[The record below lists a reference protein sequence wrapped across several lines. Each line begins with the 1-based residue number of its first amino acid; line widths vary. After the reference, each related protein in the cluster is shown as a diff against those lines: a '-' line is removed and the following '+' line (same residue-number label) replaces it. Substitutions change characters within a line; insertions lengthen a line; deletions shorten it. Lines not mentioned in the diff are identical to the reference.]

1 MAIKTFKDII
11 NNKGYRVSSDDR
23 KIFEEGNLQSFFG
36 LGDSD
41 AIEFIVYDSNDNQ
54 LPQKAVNGKTVR
66 YVPLTSSNISDY
78 ILIAEGTVLQ
88 KFQFPNEY
96 FIDAE
101 RLLREAGYDN
111 GIFKTQV
118 TLINK
123 RVGSDA
129 EEDKL
134 WISEISPS
142 RTEVRLFPI
151 KNAKVKYPELE
162 ERYALFVSNKDFRD
176 DTIIEAFKI
185 IEQIDSNIIG
195 TYLKTK
201 YGENWI
207 SKMSGE
213 FKIKSFDEFTNKIN
227 TKFREA
233 ASYELTNRISD
244 INDINYGKRKQTKI
258 PLTLSSNTI
267 VDICQR
273 LITNII
279 NFYLPKQ
286 DLIST
291 AEFDAG
297 IDESFDEVGQILQT
311 RESDLLIDT
320 SNPVITIKKTKTFVE
335 SNKELELKKIIK
347 KEKPFPTSGMLL
359 SEFCEGFDLFGKYAD
374 GNGGEYTALIIA
386 NSNQCGYNTP
396 DGQSGSDG
404 AGGGN
409 GGGAGGYGGGGGGR
423 NQEVNPNDY
432 RGAGFGLGGEQNNI
446 SYQ

>member
-123 RVGSDA
+123 RVGSDSD
-129 EEDKL
+129 EDKL

-162 ERYALFVSNKDFRD
+162 ERFALFVSNKDFRD
-176 DTIIEAFKI
+176 DTIIEAFKV
-185 IEQIDSNIIG
+185 IEQIDSNVIG

-213 FKIKSFDEFTNKIN
+213 FKIKNFDEFTNKIN

-244 INDINYGKRKQTKI
+244 INDINYGKRKQTKT

-267 VDICQR
+267 VEMCQR
-273 LITNII
+273 LITSVI

-291 AEFDAG
+291 AEFDEG
-297 IDESFDEVGQILQT
+297 IDESFDEVGNILQT
-311 RESDLLIDT
+311 KESDLLVDT
-320 SNPVITIKKTKTFVE
+320 SEPVLKKKKTKTFVE
-335 SNKELELKKIIK
+335 SNKELELKKIK
-347 KEKPFPTSGMLL
+347 QKETPFPTTGTLL
-359 SEFCEGFDLFGKYAD
+359 SEFCQGFDLFGKYAD
-374 GNGGEYTALIIA
+374 GKGGEYTSLIIA
-386 NSNQCGYNTP
+386 NSTQCGYNAP
-396 DGQSGSDG
+396 DDESGKGPDSFSPNNLDNVFDALFEQDG
-404 AGGGN
+404 RGKTGVGDSTQVVAGGPRQQQK
-409 GGGAGGYGGGGGGR
+409 AV
-423 NQEVNPNDY
+423 E
-432 RGAGFGLGGEQNNI
+432 
-446 SYQ
+446 

>member
-123 RVGSDA
+123 RVGSDS

-162 ERYALFVSNKDFRD
+162 ERFSLFVSNKDFRD
-176 DTIIEAFKI
+176 DTIVEAFKI
-185 IEQIDSNIIG
+185 IEQVDSNIIG

-201 YGENWI
+201 YGENWV

-213 FKIKSFDEFTNKIN
+213 FKIKNFDEFVNRVN

-233 ASYELTNRISD
+233 AAYELTNRISN
-244 INDINYGKRKQTKI
+244 INDVNYGKRKQTKT
-258 PLTLSSNTI
+258 PLTLSSDIIIT
-267 VDICQR
+267 ICQK
-273 LITNII
+273 LITDVV

-291 AEFDAG
+291 ATFDEG
-297 IDESFDEVGQILQT
+297 IDESFDEVGQ
-311 RESDLLIDT
+311 
-320 SNPVITIKKTKTFVE
+320 
-335 SNKELELKKIIK
+335 
-347 KEKPFPTSGMLL
+347 
-359 SEFCEGFDLFGKYAD
+359 
-374 GNGGEYTALIIA
+374 
-386 NSNQCGYNTP
+386 NTT
-396 DGQSGSDG
+396 
-404 AGGGN
+404 N
-409 GGGAGGYGGGGGGR
+409 
-423 NQEVNPNDY
+423 
-432 RGAGFGLGGEQNNI
+432 
-446 SYQ
+446 

>member
-54 LPQKAVNGKTVR
+54 LPQKAANGKTVR
-66 YVPLTSSNISDY
+66 YVPLTSNNISDY

-123 RVGSDA
+123 RVGSDS

-162 ERYALFVSNKDFRD
+162 ERFALFTSNKDFRD

-185 IEQIDSNIIG
+185 IEQVDSNIIG

-201 YGENWI
+201 YGENWV

-213 FKIKSFDEFTNKIN
+213 FKIKNFDEFVNRVN

-233 ASYELTNRISD
+233 AAYELTNRISN
-244 INDINYGKRKQTKI
+244 INDTNYGKRKQTKT
-258 PLTLSSNTI
+258 PLTLSSDAI
-267 VDICQR
+267 ISICQK
-273 LITNII
+273 LITDVI

-291 AEFDAG
+291 ATFDAG
-297 IDESFDEVGQILQT
+297 IDESYDEVGEILQT
-311 RESDLLIDT
+311 RESDLIVDT
-320 SNPVITIKKTKTFVE
+320 SDPVLTKKISKRFVE
-335 SNKELELKKIIK
+335 SNKELELKKIIA
-347 KEKPFPTSGMLL
+347 KETPFPTSGTLL
-359 SEFCEGFDLFGKYAD
+359 SEFCQGVDLFGKYAD
-374 GNGGEYTALIIA
+374 GKGGEYTALIIA
-386 NSNQCGYNTP
+386 NSPQCGYNKP
-396 DGQSGSDG
+396 DEPT
-404 AGGGN
+404 GGGSGGGSG
-409 GGGAGGYGGGGGGR
+409 GGGAYNERDFGTGYGR
-423 NQEVNPNDY
+423 
-432 RGAGFGLGGEQNNI
+432 EQVFERDMSQRQNI
-446 SYQ
+446 Q

>member
-1 MAIKTFKDII
+1 MAIKTFKEII

-123 RVGSDA
+123 RVGSDS

-162 ERYALFVSNKDFRD
+162 ERFALFISNKDFRD
-176 DTIIEAFKI
+176 DTIIEAFKV

-207 SKMSGE
+207 NKMSGE
-213 FKIKSFDEFTNKIN
+213 FKIKNFDEFTNRIN

-244 INDINYGKRKQTKI
+244 INDVNYGKRKQTKI
-258 PLTLSSNTI
+258 PLTLSSTTI
-267 VDICQR
+267 VEMCQR
-273 LITNII
+273 LITSVI

-291 AEFDAG
+291 AIFDEG
-297 IDESFDEVGQILQT
+297 IDESFDEVGNILQT
-311 RESDLLIDT
+311 KQSDLLVDT
-320 SNPVITIKKTKTFVE
+320 SNPVINTKKTKTFVE
-335 SNKELELKKIIK
+335 SNKELELKKIIA
-347 KEKPFPTSGMLL
+347 KEKPFPTKGTLL

-374 GNGGEYTALIIA
+374 GNGGEYKALIIA
-386 NSNQCGYNTP
+386 NSAQCGYNAP
-396 DGQSGSDG
+396 DP
-404 AGGGN
+404 
-409 GGGAGGYGGGGGGR
+409 GYGGGGFGG
-423 NQEVNPNDY
+423 
-432 RGAGFGLGGEQNNI
+432 GGGLGGDEPIGNPEDGGLGRPNLGAAGQGKNRNNA
-446 SYQ
+446 QR

>member
-123 RVGSDA
+123 RVGSDS

-162 ERYALFVSNKDFRD
+162 ERFALFVSNKDFRD
-176 DTIIEAFKI
+176 DTIIEAFKV
-185 IEQIDSNIIG
+185 IEQIDSNVIG

-213 FKIKSFDEFTNKIN
+213 FKIKNFDEFTNRIN

-244 INDINYGKRKQTKI
+244 INDVNYGKRKQTKT

-267 VDICQR
+267 VDMCQR
-273 LITNII
+273 LITNVI

-291 AEFDAG
+291 AEFDEG

-311 RESDLLIDT
+311 RESDLLVDT
-320 SNPVITIKKTKTFVE
+320 SNPVINRKKTKTFVE
-335 SNKELELKKIIK
+335 SNKELELKKIIAR
-347 KEKPFPTSGMLL
+347 EKPFPTKGTLL

-386 NSNQCGYNTP
+386 NSTQCGYSTP
-396 DGQSGSDG
+396 DGP
-404 AGGGN
+404 GGGS
-409 GGGAGGYGGGGGGR
+409 GGGGGGS
-423 NQEVNPNDY
+423 EPEGGGYTNPDGPRSGIEN
-432 RGAGFGLGGEQNNI
+432 RGPQGKAQK
-446 SYQ
+446 

>member
-123 RVGSDA
+123 RVGSDS

-162 ERYALFVSNKDFRD
+162 ERFSLFVSNKDFRD
-176 DTIIEAFKI
+176 DTIVEAFKI
-185 IEQIDSNIIG
+185 IEQVDSNLIG

-201 YGENWI
+201 YSENWV

-213 FKIKSFDEFTNKIN
+213 FKIKNFDEFVNRVN

-233 ASYELTNRISD
+233 AAYELTNRISN
-244 INDINYGKRKQTKI
+244 INDINYGKRKQTKT
-258 PLTLSSNTI
+258 PLTLSSDVI
-267 VDICQR
+267 IAIYQKI
-273 LITNII
+273 ITDVV

-286 DLIST
+286 DLISIAT
-291 AEFDAG
+291 FDTG

-311 RESDLLIDT
+311 RESDLVVDT
-320 SNPVITIKKTKTFVE
+320 SNPVLTKKKTKTFIE
-335 SNKELELKKIIK
+335 SNKELELKKIMA
-347 KEKPFPTSGMLL
+347 KEKPFPTFGTLL

-374 GNGGEYTALIIA
+374 GSGGEYTALIIP
-386 NSNQCGYNTP
+386 NSTQCGYNTP

-404 AGGGN
+404 GTGGGDGN
-409 GGGAGGYGGGGGGR
+409 RGGYSDGGADEDTRVQTGQFNPGLSQGSRPGYK
-423 NQEVNPNDY
+423 QK
-432 RGAGFGLGGEQNNI
+432 
-446 SYQ
+446 

>member
-123 RVGSDA
+123 RVGSDS

-162 ERYALFVSNKDFRD
+162 ERFALFVSNKDFRD
-176 DTIIEAFKI
+176 DTIIEAFKV
-185 IEQIDSNIIG
+185 IEQIDSNVIG

-213 FKIKSFDEFTNKIN
+213 FKIKNFDEFTNRIN

-244 INDINYGKRKQTKI
+244 INDVNYGKRKQTKT

-267 VDICQR
+267 VDMCQR
-273 LITNII
+273 LITNVI

-291 AEFDAG
+291 AEFDEG

-311 RESDLLIDT
+311 RESDLLVDT
-320 SNPVITIKKTKTFVE
+320 SNPVINRKKTKTFVE
-335 SNKELELKKIIK
+335 SNKELELKKIIA
-347 KEKPFPTSGMLL
+347 KEKPFPTKGTLL

-386 NSNQCGYNTP
+386 NSTQCGYSTP

-404 AGGGN
+404 SGGGS
-409 GGGAGGYGGGGGGR
+409 GGGGGGS
-423 NQEVNPNDY
+423 EPEGGGYTNPDGPRSGIEN
-432 RGAGFGLGGEQNNI
+432 RGPQGKAQK
-446 SYQ
+446 

>member
-1 MAIKTFKDII
+1 MAIKTFKEII

-123 RVGSDA
+123 RVGSDSD
-129 EEDKL
+129 EDKL

-162 ERYALFVSNKDFRD
+162 ERFALFVSNKDFRD
-176 DTIIEAFKI
+176 DTIIEAFKV
-185 IEQIDSNIIG
+185 IEQIDSNVIG

-213 FKIKSFDEFTNKIN
+213 FKIKNFDEFTNKIN

-244 INDINYGKRKQTKI
+244 INDINYGKRKQTKT

-267 VDICQR
+267 VEMCQR
-273 LITNII
+273 LITSVI

-291 AEFDAG
+291 AEFDEG
-297 IDESFDEVGQILQT
+297 IDESFDEVGNILQT
-311 RESDLLIDT
+311 KESDLLVDT
-320 SNPVITIKKTKTFVE
+320 SEPVLKKKKTKTFVE
-335 SNKELELKKIIK
+335 SNKELELKKIK
-347 KEKPFPTSGMLL
+347 QKETPFPTTGTLL
-359 SEFCEGFDLFGKYAD
+359 SEFCQGFDLFGKYAD
-374 GNGGEYTALIIA
+374 GKGGEYTSLIIA
-386 NSNQCGYNTP
+386 NSTQCGYNAP
-396 DGQSGSDG
+396 DPEP
-404 AGGGN
+404 GGGT
-409 GGGAGGYGGGGGGR
+409 GGGGGGLGSDGPIG
-423 NQEVNPNDY
+423 NPEDGGLSRPNL
-432 RGAGFGLGGEQNNI
+432 GLAGEGKNRDNAQR
-446 SYQ
+446 

>member
-123 RVGSDA
+123 RVGSDS

-162 ERYALFVSNKDFRD
+162 ERFALFVSNKDFRD
-176 DTIIEAFKI
+176 DTIIEAFKV
-185 IEQIDSNIIG
+185 IEQIDSNVIG

-213 FKIKSFDEFTNKIN
+213 FKIKNFDEFTNRIN

-244 INDINYGKRKQTKI
+244 INDVNYGKRRQTKT

-267 VDICQR
+267 VEMCQR
-273 LITNII
+273 LITSVI

-286 DLIST
+286 DLITT
-291 AEFDAG
+291 ATFDEG

-311 RESDLLIDT
+311 KESDLLVDT
-320 SNPVITIKKTKTFVE
+320 SEPVLKRRKTKTFVE
-335 SNKELELKKIIK
+335 SNKELELKKIK
-347 KEKPFPTSGMLL
+347 QKEIPFPTTGTLL
-359 SEFCEGFDLFGKYAD
+359 SEFCQGFDLFGKYAD
-374 GNGGEYTALIIA
+374 GKGGEYTSLIIT
-386 NSNQCGYNTP
+386 NSTQCGYNAP
-396 DGQSGSDG
+396 DPES
-404 AGGGN
+404 GGGS
-409 GGGAGGYGGGGGGR
+409 GGGGGGSEP
-423 NQEVNPNDY
+423 QGGGFTNPNGPRSGIEN
-432 RGAGFGLGGEQNNI
+432 RGPQGKAQK
-446 SYQ
+446 

>member
-123 RVGSDA
+123 RVGSDS

-162 ERYALFVSNKDFRD
+162 ERFSLFVSNKDFRD
-176 DTIIEAFKI
+176 DTIVEAFKI
-185 IEQIDSNIIG
+185 IEQVDSNLIG

-201 YGENWI
+201 YSENWV

-213 FKIKSFDEFTNKIN
+213 FKIKNFDEFVNRVN

-233 ASYELTNRISD
+233 AAYELTNRISN
-244 INDINYGKRKQTKI
+244 INDINYGKRKQTKT
-258 PLTLSSNTI
+258 PLTLSSDVIITI
-267 VDICQR
+267 YQKI
-273 LITNII
+273 ITDVV

-286 DLIST
+286 DLISIAT
-291 AEFDAG
+291 FDAG

-311 RESDLLIDT
+311 RENDLVVDT
-320 SNPVITIKKTKTFVE
+320 SNPVLTKKKTKTFVE
-335 SNKELELKKIIK
+335 SNKELELKKIMA
-347 KEKPFPTSGMLL
+347 KEKPFPTSGTLL

-374 GNGGEYTALIIA
+374 GSGGEYTALIIA
-386 NSNQCGYNTP
+386 NSTQCGYNTP

-404 AGGGN
+404 GN
-409 GGGAGGYGGGGGGR
+409 GGSGGNRGGDSGGGADDDTRAQTG
-423 NQEVNPNDY
+423 QFNP
-432 RGAGFGLGGEQNNI
+432 GLSQGSRPGYAQK
-446 SYQ
+446 

>member
-123 RVGSDA
+123 RVGSDS

-162 ERYALFVSNKDFRD
+162 ERFALFVSNKDFRD
-176 DTIIEAFKI
+176 DTIIEAFKV

-207 SKMSGE
+207 SKMIGE
-213 FKIKSFDEFTNKIN
+213 FKIKNFDEFTNRIN

-244 INDINYGKRKQTKI
+244 INDVNYGKRKQTKT
-258 PLTLSSNTI
+258 PLTLSSNAI
-267 VDICQR
+267 VEMCQK
-273 LITNII
+273 LITTVI

-291 AEFDAG
+291 AEFDEG

-311 RESDLLIDT
+311 KESDLLVDT
-320 SNPVITIKKTKTFVE
+320 SNPVIKTKKTKTFVE
-335 SNKELELKKIIK
+335 SNKELELKKIIE
-347 KEKPFPTSGMLL
+347 KEKPFPTSGTLL
-359 SEFCEGFDLFGKYAD
+359 SEFCQGFDLFGKYAD
-374 GNGGEYTALIIA
+374 GKGGEYTALIIV
-386 NSNQCGYNTP
+386 NSTQCGYNAP
-396 DGQSGSDG
+396 DPEP
-404 AGGGN
+404 GGGT
-409 GGGAGGYGGGGGGR
+409 GGGGGG
-423 NQEVNPNDY
+423 
-432 RGAGFGLGGEQNNI
+432 GLGGDGPIGNPEDGGGSRPNLGTAGEGKNRNNA
-446 SYQ
+446 QR

>member
-1 MAIKTFKDII
+1 MAIKTFKEII

-123 RVGSDA
+123 RVGSDSD
-129 EEDKL
+129 EDKL

-162 ERYALFVSNKDFRD
+162 ERFALFVSNKDFRD
-176 DTIIEAFKI
+176 DTIIEAFKV
-185 IEQIDSNIIG
+185 IEQIDSNVIG

-213 FKIKSFDEFTNKIN
+213 FKIKNFDEFTNKIN

-244 INDINYGKRKQTKI
+244 INDINYGKRKQTKT

-267 VDICQR
+267 VEMCQR
-273 LITNII
+273 LITSVI

-291 AEFDAG
+291 AEFDEG
-297 IDESFDEVGQILQT
+297 IDESFDEVGNILQT
-311 RESDLLIDT
+311 KESDLLVDT
-320 SNPVITIKKTKTFVE
+320 SEPVLKKKKTKTFVE
-335 SNKELELKKIIK
+335 SNKELELKKIIA
-347 KEKPFPTSGMLL
+347 KEKPFPTKGTLL

-374 GNGGEYTALIIA
+374 GNGGEYKALIIA
-386 NSNQCGYNTP
+386 NSAQCGYNAP
-396 DGQSGSDG
+396 DPGS
-404 AGGGN
+404 GGG
-409 GGGAGGYGGGGGGR
+409 GFGGGGG
-423 NQEVNPNDY
+423 
-432 RGAGFGLGGEQNNI
+432 LGGDEPIGNPEDGGYGRPNFGAAGKGKNRNNA
-446 SYQ
+446 QR

>member
-123 RVGSDA
+123 RVGSDS

-162 ERYALFVSNKDFRD
+162 ERFSLFTSNKDFRD
-176 DTIIEAFKI
+176 DTIVEAFKI
-185 IEQIDSNIIG
+185 IQQVDSNIIG

-201 YGENWI
+201 YSENWV

-213 FKIKSFDEFTNKIN
+213 FKIKNFDEFVNRIN

-233 ASYELTNRISD
+233 AAYELTNRISD
-244 INDINYGKRKQTKI
+244 INDVNYGKRKQTKT
-258 PLTLSSNTI
+258 PLTLSSDTI
-267 VDICQR
+267 IAICQK
-273 LITNII
+273 LITDVV

-291 AEFDAG
+291 ATFDVG

-311 RESDLLIDT
+311 RESDLVVDT
-320 SNPVITIKKTKTFVE
+320 SDPVLTKKKRKTFVE
-335 SNKELELKKIIK
+335 SNKELELKKIMA
-347 KEKPFPTSGMLL
+347 KEKPFPTSGTLL
-359 SEFCEGFDLFGKYAD
+359 SEFCQGVDLFGKYAD
-374 GNGGEYTALIIA
+374 GSGGEYTALIIA
-386 NSNQCGYNTP
+386 NSPQCGYNTP
-396 DGQSGSDG
+396 TFS
-404 AGGGN
+404 GGG
-409 GGGAGGYGGGGGGR
+409 GSGGGGGFIERDLGT
-423 NQEVNPNDY
+423 
-432 RGAGFGLGGEQNNI
+432 GFGREQVFERDMAQRENI
-446 SYQ
+446 Q

>member
-54 LPQKAVNGKTVR
+54 LPQKAANGKTVR

-123 RVGSDA
+123 RVGSDS

-162 ERYALFVSNKDFRD
+162 ERFALFTSNKDFRD

-185 IEQIDSNIIG
+185 IEQVDSNIIG

-201 YGENWI
+201 YGENWV

-213 FKIKSFDEFTNKIN
+213 FKIKNFDEFVNRVN

-233 ASYELTNRISD
+233 
-244 INDINYGKRKQTKI
+244 
-258 PLTLSSNTI
+258 
-267 VDICQR
+267 
-273 LITNII
+273 LIE
-279 NFYLPKQ
+279 Y
-286 DLIST
+286 LISM
-291 AEFDAG
+291 
-297 IDESFDEVGQILQT
+297 IRIMV
-311 RESDLLIDT
+311 
-320 SNPVITIKKTKTFVE
+320 NV
-335 SNKELELKKIIK
+335 NKQKLH
-347 KEKPFPTSGMLL
+347 
-359 SEFCEGFDLFGKYAD
+359 
-374 GNGGEYTALIIA
+374 
-386 NSNQCGYNTP
+386 
-396 DGQSGSDG
+396 
-404 AGGGN
+404 
-409 GGGAGGYGGGGGGR
+409 
-423 NQEVNPNDY
+423 
-432 RGAGFGLGGEQNNI
+432 
-446 SYQ
+446 

>member
-123 RVGSDA
+123 RVGSDS

-162 ERYALFVSNKDFRD
+162 ERFALFVSNKDFRD
-176 DTIIEAFKI
+176 DTIIEAFKV
-185 IEQIDSNIIG
+185 IEQIDSNVIG

-213 FKIKSFDEFTNKIN
+213 FKIKNFDEFTNRIN

-244 INDINYGKRKQTKI
+244 INDVNYGKRKQTKT

-267 VDICQR
+267 VEMCQR
-273 LITNII
+273 LITSVI

-286 DLIST
+286 DLITT
-291 AEFDAG
+291 ATFDEG

-311 RESDLLIDT
+311 KESDLLVDT
-320 SNPVITIKKTKTFVE
+320 SEPVLKRRKTKTFVE
-335 SNKELELKKIIK
+335 SNKELELKKIK
-347 KEKPFPTSGMLL
+347 QKEIPFPTTGTLL
-359 SEFCEGFDLFGKYAD
+359 SEFCQGFDLFGKYAD
-374 GNGGEYTALIIA
+374 GKGGEYTSLIIA
-386 NSNQCGYNTP
+386 NSTQCGYNAP
-396 DGQSGSDG
+396 DDESGKGPDSFSPNNLDNVFDALFEQDG
-404 AGGGN
+404 RGKTGVGDITQVVAGGPRQQQKGV
-409 GGGAGGYGGGGGGR
+409 
-423 NQEVNPNDY
+423 E
-432 RGAGFGLGGEQNNI
+432 
-446 SYQ
+446 

>member
-1 MAIKTFKDII
+1 
-11 NNKGYRVSSDDR
+11 
-23 KIFEEGNLQSFFG
+23 
-36 LGDSD
+36 
-41 AIEFIVYDSNDNQ
+41 
-54 LPQKAVNGKTVR
+54 
-66 YVPLTSSNISDY
+66 LTSSNISDY

-123 RVGSDA
+123 RVGSDS

-162 ERYALFVSNKDFRD
+162 ERFALFVSNKDFRD
-176 DTIIEAFKI
+176 DTIIEAFKV
-185 IEQIDSNIIG
+185 IEQIDSNVIG

-213 FKIKSFDEFTNKIN
+213 FKIKNFDEFTNRIN

-244 INDINYGKRKQTKI
+244 INDVNYGKRKQTKT

-267 VDICQR
+267 VEMCQR
-273 LITNII
+273 LITSVI

-291 AEFDAG
+291 AEFDEG
-297 IDESFDEVGQILQT
+297 IDESFDEVGNILQT
-311 RESDLLIDT
+311 KESDLLVDT
-320 SNPVITIKKTKTFVE
+320 SEPVLKKKKTKTFVE
-335 SNKELELKKIIK
+335 SNKELELKKIK
-347 KEKPFPTSGMLL
+347 QKETPFPTTGTLL
-359 SEFCEGFDLFGKYAD
+359 SEFCQGFDLFGKYAD
-374 GNGGEYTALIIA
+374 GKGGEYTSLIIA
-386 NSNQCGYNTP
+386 NSTQCGYNAP
-396 DGQSGSDG
+396 DPEP
-404 AGGGN
+404 GGGT
-409 GGGAGGYGGGGGGR
+409 GGGSGGGGGGS
-423 NQEVNPNDY
+423 EPEGGGYTNPNGPRSGIEN
-432 RGAGFGLGGEQNNI
+432 RGPQGKAQK
-446 SYQ
+446 